1 VYVVATARHD
11 LVRAWRVVEP
21 AFEPH
26 RPPSTVLGV
35 AMLGYES
42 QLVEIEAVALAPAE
56 GEPAPSP

>member
-11 LVRAWRVVEP
+11 LVQVWRVVEP